1 MNAKQVV
8 TRLVPSEGFRSA
20 VAATLMAQVDDL
32 NRRTLDAAKGLTPE
46 QLAWQPYG
54 PAPGSAPGE
63 KGTGFNTIGM
73 LLAHIAVAQTHI
85 TQVGLIGDRDG
96 HVQDVI
102 GITVDD
108 EGMPLAP
115 DDPPSPALA
124 GKDLAFFAELIARAG
139 TCVRQAAEKLTDAD
153 LAADVVRPP
162 RPDGTVRVFDRRWI
176 LHHIAEHT
184 AGHMGQILL
193 LRRMLERA
201 KG

>member
-8 TRLVPSEGFRSA
+8 TRLAPPEGFRSA
-20 VAATLMAQVDDL
+20 VAATLMAQIDDL
-32 NRRTLDAAKGLTPE
+32 NRRALEAAKGLTPD

-54 PAPGSAPGE
+54 PAPGVAHGAT
-63 KGTGFNTIGM
+63 GTGFNTIGM

-85 TQVGLIGDRDG
+85 TQVGLVGDRDG
-96 HVQDVI
+96 HVHDVI
-102 GITVDD
+102 GITVED

-115 DDPPSPALA
+115 DAPPSPALA
-124 GKDLAFFAELIARAG
+124 GKDMAFYAELIARAG
-139 TCVRQAAEKLTDAD
+139 TFVRGAAATLTDD
-153 LAADVVRPP
+153 ELAADVVRPP
-162 RPDGTVRVFDRRWI
+162 RPDGTVRVFDRRWM

-201 KG
+201 RG